1 MSDPVATLL
10 AAVQAGQPVSSQ
22 TLADDVVLDAT
33 VPNWRFALRGAERV
47 RDQFAHWYAD
57 PGAFESLSRT
67 PIPGGELVEF
77 VLTWNEAGLPYA
89 AHQVHVI
96 EISDGRIAKDTVFC
110 GGRWDAGL
118 LAEMEE
124 ASHAVA

>member
-1 MSDPVATLL
+1 MSDPVAALL
-10 AAVQAGQPVSSQ
+10 AAAQAGQPVPSEAFD
-22 TLADDVVLDAT
+22 ADAVLDAT
-33 VPNWRFALRGAERV
+33 VPNWRFTCRGGEGV
-47 RDQFAHWYAD
+47 RAQLARWYAD
-57 PGAFESLSRT
+57 PGEFESLSRT

-77 VLTWNEAGLPYA
+77 VLTWTEGGVPFA

-96 EISDGRIAKDTVFC
+96 EIVEGRITKDTVFC

-124 ASHAVA
+124 ASHALA

>member
-1 MSDPVATLL
+1 MSDPVTALL
-10 AAVQAGQPVSSQ
+10 AAAQTGQPVPSDML
-22 TLADDVVLDAT
+22 TDDVVLDAT
-33 VPNWRFALRGAERV
+33 VPNWRFTCRGAERV
-47 RDQFAHWYAD
+47 RDQFAEWYAD
-57 PGAFESLSRT
+57 PGEFESLMRT

-77 VLTWNEAGLPYA
+77 VLTWSEAGVPYA
-89 AHQVHVI
+89 AHQAHVI
-96 EISDGRIAKDTVFC
+96 QVVDGRIAKDTVFC

>member
-57 PGAFESLSRT
+57 PGEFENLSRT

-77 VLTWNEAGLPYA
+77 ILTWNEAGVPYA

-96 EISDGRIAKDTVFC
+96 EIADGRIAKDTVFC

>member
-1 MSDPVATLL
+1 MSDPVTALL
-10 AAVQAGQPVSSQ
+10 AAAQTGQPVTSG

-33 VPNWRFALRGAERV
+33 VPNWRFTCRGADRV
-47 RDQFAHWYAD
+47 RDQFADWYAD
-57 PGAFESLSRT
+57 PAQFESLVRT

-77 VLTWNEAGLPYA
+77 LLTWEEAGMPYA

-96 EISDGRIAKDTVFC
+96 QVADGRIVKDTVFC

>member
-1 MSDPVATLL
+1 MSDPVAALL
-10 AAVQAGQPVSSQ
+10 AAAQAGRPVPSD
-22 TLADDVVLDAT
+22 TFADDVVLDAT
-33 VPNWRFALRGAERV
+33 VPNWRFTSRGVEQVRNQLAE
-47 RDQFAHWYAD
+47 WYAD
-57 PGAFESLSRT
+57 PAEFESLTRT

-77 VLTWNEAGLPYA
+77 VLTWSEAGVPYA
-89 AHQVHVI
+89 AHQAHVI
-96 EISDGRIAKDTVFC
+96 QVVDGHIAKDTVFC

>member
-1 MSDPVATLL
+1 MSDPVTALL
-10 AAVQAGQPVSSQ
+10 AAVQAGQPVPSE

-33 VPNWRFALRGAERV
+33 VPNWRFTCRGAERV
-47 RDQFAHWYAD
+47 RSQFAQWYAD
-57 PGAFESLSRT
+57 PGEFESLIRT
-67 PIPGGELVEF
+67 RIPGGELVEF
-77 VLTWNEAGLPYA
+77 VLTWTEAGVPYA
-89 AHQVHVI
+89 AHQAHVI

-124 ASHAVA
+124 AGHAVA